1 MRLLIA
7 IKSCVRDAVRGNHD
21 AIRRTWGKDFPACV
35 DLRFFMGRD
44 VNYLGMMDDEVMA
57 DAPDDYD
64 SLPYKSREI
73 LRWSIQQNYDFS
85 FLADTDTFVVP
96 SKLMSCDFQRYDFS
110 GRFGSM
116 PELGKTFN
124 YRDQRGV
131 YNNIHPWPSGGVGY
145 FVSRKAA
152 EIVVATDPVVWAEDM
167 FVGQALGPH
176 IQSGAITAKDLPG
189 FECCVSWHFP
199 RREYNNQV
207 YDLKFNWL
215 EKMQKE
221 HGQ

>member
-1 MRLLIA
+1 MRLLLA
-7 IKSCVRDAVRGNHD
+7 IKSCQRDLDRGYHD
-21 AIRRTWGKDFPACV
+21 AIRQTWGRDTRGA
-35 DLRFFMGRD
+35 DLQFFTG
-44 VNYLGMMDDEVMA
+44 A
-57 DAPDDYD
+57 DLNAPDDYD
-64 SLPYKSREI
+64 SLPFKTREI
-73 LRWSIQQNYDFS
+73 LRRSIQSGYDFT
-85 FLADTDTFVVP
+85 FLCDTDTFIIP
-96 SKLMSCDFQRYDFS
+96 SRLMSCDFQRYDFS